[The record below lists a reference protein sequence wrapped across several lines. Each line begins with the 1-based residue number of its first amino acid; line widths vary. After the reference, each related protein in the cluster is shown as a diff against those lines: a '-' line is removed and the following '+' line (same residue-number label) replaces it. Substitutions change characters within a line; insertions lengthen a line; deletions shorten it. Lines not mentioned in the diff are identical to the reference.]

1 MGETNRNRGT
11 LLTVETGREARA
23 AGEQPDEPLHFV
35 DDRIDLD
42 AAAHGDSAAFDRL
55 YDRHISVVYRHAY
68 SLLGSRREA
77 EEIAQDVFVTLWGK
91 ISKVRIV
98 DRSLLP
104 WLLTTSR
111 YLCLNRRRAAARHHA
126 RTHVD
131 GLVALPADPM
141 SVEDRVRTR
150 ALREAIDDALA
161 ELSDDDY
168 TVYLL
173 CIEEG
178 LTYQEAALQM
188 GVSHGAIRNRLSRL
202 RAALRVALGPAR
214 EAR

>member
-1 MGETNRNRGT
+1 MDR
-11 LLTVETGREARA
+11 GREQRSESGAP
-23 AGEQPDEPLHFV
+23 GEPPAFS
-35 DDRIDLD
+35 DDRLDVD
-42 AAAHGDSAAFDRL
+42 AAAHGDAAAFEAL
-55 YDRHISVVYRHAY
+55 YQRHVTVVYRHAY

-77 EEIAQDVFVTLWGK
+77 EEIAQDVFVTLFTK
-91 ISKVRIV
+91 IATVRIV

-111 YLCLNRRRAAARHHA
+111 YLCLNRRRALARNNA
-126 RTHVD
+126 RVHVD
-131 GLVALPADPM
+131 GLAVLPPDSL
-141 SVEDRVRTR
+141 SVEDRVRNR

-178 LTYQEAALQM
+178 LSYQQASLAM
-188 GVSHGAIRNRLSRL
+188 GVSHGAVRNRLARL
-202 RAALRVALGPAR
+202 RAGLRIALGAAR
-214 EAR
+214 DSR

>member
-1 MGETNRNRGT
+1 MD
-11 LLTVETGREARA
+11 VGREARTP
-23 AGEQPDEPLHFV
+23 GELPDEPLHFV
-35 DDRIDLD
+35 DDRIDLE
-42 AAAHGDSAAFDRL
+42 AAAHGDTAAFDAL
-55 YDRHISVVYRHAY
+55 YERHIPVVYRHAY
-68 SLLGSRREA
+68 SLMGSRREA
-77 EEIAQDVFVTLWGK
+77 EEIAQDVFVTLFSK
-91 ISKVRIV
+91 IATVRIV

-111 YLCLNRRRAAARHHA
+111 YLCLNRRRAAARHNA

-141 SVEDRVRTR
+141 SVEDRVRNR

-161 ELSDDDY
+161 QLSDEDY

-178 LTYQEAALQM
+178 LSYQEASLQM

-202 RAALRVALGPAR
+202 RAALRIALGPAR
-214 EAR
+214 EGR

>member
-1 MGETNRNRGT
+1 MD
-11 LLTVETGREARA
+11 TGREARA
-23 AGEQPDEPLHFV
+23 PGPDRDEPLPFV

-42 AAAHGDSAAFDRL
+42 AAAQGDSLAFDAL
-55 YDRHISVVYRHAY
+55 YQRHVSIVYRHAY
-68 SLLGSRREA
+68 SLFGSRREA
-77 EEIAQDVFVTLWGK
+77 EEIAQDVFVTLW
-91 ISKVRIV
+91 SKLPSVRIV

-141 SVEDRVRTR
+141 SVEDRVRNR

-161 ELSDDDY
+161 QLSDEDY
-168 TVYLL
+168 MVYLL

-178 LTYQEAALQM
+178 LTYQEASLQM

-214 EAR
+214 EQR